1 MHNQHQHQQLK
12 EGLRADDLK
21 EMVHST
27 FEVDSFRS
35 KMGEDQDV
43 CVISFKVNDRSPA
56 KDLMEFIE
64 KGYAFVLDAD
74 VSSGEDNRGEYSV
87 FVEIS
92 RTAKLSEQIKEL
104 TYGVKKLTGLDDLK
118 FKYHKESQVH
128 EATEE
133 NLKKKIPDNSSA
145 YQGLMDRMRTESVR
159 GFFTKTLMD
168 DLTLDGDVITIHKP
182 FDRSIKLQIVKDG
195 ATESILEGI
204 DEGYTVDETASSE
217 MFWLTKVLGDYHI
230 NKVGENFVFNNGA
243 RSMLLKRTEQ

>member
-1 MHNQHQHQQLK
+1 MHNKQHQQLN

-21 EMVHST
+21 EMVDT
-27 FEVDSFRS
+27 VFEVDSFRS

-43 CVISFKVNDRSPA
+43 CVISFKVSDRSPA

-87 FVEIS
+87 FVEIA
-92 RTAKLSEQIKEL
+92 RTQKLAEQIKEL
-104 TYGVKKLTGLDDLK
+104 TYGVKKLTGIEDLR
-118 FKYHKESQVH
+118 FKYYKESQVQ

-133 NLKKKIPDNSSA
+133 NLKKKIPDSSSA

-159 GFFTKTLMD
+159 DFFSKTLMD
-168 DLTLDGDVITIHKP
+168 NLTLDNDIITIHKP
-182 FDRSIKLQIVKDG
+182 FNKKIQLQIVKEG
-195 ATESILEGI
+195 TTESILEGI
-204 DEGYTVDETASSE
+204 GDGYTVDENATSE

-230 NKVGENFVFNNGA
+230 NKIGENFVFNNGT
-243 RSMLLKRTEQ
+243 RSMLLKRSH

>member
-1 MHNQHQHQQLK
+1 MHNQHQHQQLN

-21 EMVHST
+21 EMVHPT

-64 KGYAFVLDAD
+64 KGYSFVLDAD

-87 FVEIS
+87 FVEIA

-118 FKYHKESQVH
+118 FKYYKESQVH

-133 NLKKKIPDNSSA
+133 NLKKKIPDSSSA

-159 GFFTKTLMD
+159 DFFSKTLMD
-168 DLTLDGDVITIHKP
+168 NLTLDNDIITIHKP
-182 FDRSIKLQIVKDG
+182 FNKKIQLQIVKEG
-195 ATESILEGI
+195 TTESILEGI
-204 DEGYTVDETASSE
+204 GDGYTVDENATSE

-230 NKVGENFVFNNGA
+230 NKIGENFVFNNGT
-243 RSMLLKRTEQ
+243 RSMLLKRSH

>member
-1 MHNQHQHQQLK
+1 MHNNQHQQLN

-21 EMVHST
+21 EMVDT
-27 FEVDSFRS
+27 VFEVDSFRS

-43 CVISFKVNDRSPA
+43 CVISFKVSDRSPA

-87 FVEIS
+87 FVEIA
-92 RTAKLSEQIKEL
+92 RTQKLAEQIKEL
-104 TYGVKKLTGLDDLK
+104 TYGIKKLTGIEDLR
-118 FKYHKESQVH
+118 FKYYKESQVQ

-133 NLKKKIPDNSSA
+133 NLKKKIPDSSSA

-159 GFFTKTLMD
+159 EFFSKTLMD
-168 DLTLDGDVITIHKP
+168 NLTLDNDIITIHKP
-182 FDRSIKLQIVKDG
+182 FNKKIQLQIVKEG
-195 ATESILEGI
+195 PTESILEGI
-204 DEGYTVDETASSE
+204 GDGYTVDENATSE

-230 NKVGENFVFNNGA
+230 NKIGENFVFNNGI
-243 RSMLLKRTEQ
+243 RSMLLKRSH

>member
-1 MHNQHQHQQLK
+1 MNNQYNLNLT
-12 EGLRADDLK
+12 EGLRSGDLK
-21 EMVHST
+21 EFVS
-27 FEVDSFRS
+27 EVFTVDQFKS
-35 KMGEDQDV
+35 KMGEDSDIV
-43 CVISFKVNDRSPA
+43 VLSFRVREKHPA
-56 KDLMEFIE
+56 MDLVEFIE
-64 KGYAFVLDAD
+64 KGYSFVLDAD

-87 FVEIS
+87 FVEIA

-118 FKYHKESQVH
+118 FKYYKESQVH

-133 NLKKKIPDNSSA
+133 NLKKKIPDNSRA

-159 GFFTKTLMD
+159 DFFTKTLMD

-182 FDRSIKLQIVKDG
+182 FDRKIKLQIVKDG
-195 ATESILEGI
+195 ATESILEDI
-204 DEGYTVDETASSE
+204 DDGYTVDETASSE

-230 NKVGENFVFNNGA
+230 NKIGENFVFNNGA